1 MMNHQIALDNHDDS
15 WYNAFGMVE
24 NELDHVDRQIIAA
37 LKEDGRMSF
46 AEIARRLDVSPGMVR
61 ERYHRLVQR
70 GILQVVAVT
79 NPLRAGYRMMTL
91 VGIKVDGH
99 RLHEVARQVAAFE
112 EVIYLV
118 LCTGAYD
125 MLAEVVC
132 RDNTDLLQFL
142 AERLH
147 AVEGIRDTESF
158 VYLDIVK
165 EIYM

>member
-1 MMNHQIALDNHDDS
+1 MM
-15 WYNAFGMVE
+15 G
-24 NELDHVDRQIIAA
+24 NELDRVDRQIMAA
-37 LKEDGRMSF
+37 LKEDGRMPF

-79 NPLRAGYRMMTL
+79 NPLRVGYRLMTL
-91 VGIKVDGH
+91 IGIKVEGNQ
-99 RLHEVARQVAAFE
+99 LHEVARQIAAFE

-118 LCTGAYD
+118 LCTGTYD
-125 MLAEVVC
+125 ILAEVVC
-132 RDNTDLLQFL
+132 RDNADLLQFL

-147 AVEGIRDTESF
+147 TVEGIRDTESF

-165 EIYM
+165 EIYI

>member
-1 MMNHQIALDNHDDS
+1 MT
-15 WYNAFGMVE
+15 E
-24 NELDHVDRQIIAA
+24 NELDLTDRQIIAA

-46 AEIARRLDVSPGMVR
+46 AEIARLLDVSPGMVR

-79 NPLRAGYRMMTL
+79 NPLRVGYRMMTL
-91 VGIKVDGH
+91 VGIKVDSGQ
-99 RLHEVARQVAAFE
+99 LHEVARQIAAFE

-125 MLAEVVC
+125 ILAEVVC
-132 RDNTDLLQFL
+132 RDNADLLHFL
-142 AERLH
+142 AERLRT
-147 AVEGIRDTESF
+147 VGGVRDTESF

>member
-1 MMNHQIALDNHDDS
+1 MNHQKTLDNHDDS
-15 WYNAFGMVE
+15 WYNVPRMVE

-37 LKEDGRMSF
+37 LKEDGRMPF

-91 VGIKVDGH
+91 VGIKVDGN

-132 RDNTDLLQFL
+132 RDNADLLQFL

>member
-1 MMNHQIALDNHDDS
+1 MNHQKALDNHDDS
-15 WYNAFGMVE
+15 WYNISGMVE
-24 NELDHVDRQIIAA
+24 NDLDHVDRRIIAA
-37 LKEDGRMSF
+37 LKEDGRMPF

-132 RDNTDLLQFL
+132 RDNADLLQFL

>member
-1 MMNHQIALDNHDDS
+1 
-15 WYNAFGMVE
+15 
-24 NELDHVDRQIIAA
+24 
-37 LKEDGRMSF
+37 
-46 AEIARRLDVSPGMVR
+46 
-61 ERYHRLVQR
+61 
-70 GILQVVAVT
+70 
-79 NPLRAGYRMMTL
+79 MMTL

-132 RDNTDLLQFL
+132 RDNADLLQFL

>member
-1 MMNHQIALDNHDDS
+1 MNHQKALDNHDDS
-15 WYNAFGMVE
+15 WYNISGMVE
-24 NELDHVDRQIIAA
+24 NDLDHVDRRIIAA
-37 LKEDGRMSF
+37 LKEDGRMPF